1 MEPPKSTMLL
11 ITKLYSLKLTLLSLM
26 IYETAIS
33 TPKEKSMLEVMKSV
47 QSGNVEKRTNTYFFA
62 DVETTIHTNAGEKA
76 ELPCLVYGIDLSS
89 TVISWWKAGD
99 FQEISLG
106 LEARKHRFFLPRRF
120 YEDWT
125 LVIENTEKKD
135 TGFYACQ
142 INSDKLLEKIFYLNV
157 TGNVQETTADSEF
170 LKDEELPKPIIKDAE
185 VIPQMAVESVAPT
198 GTPTTKIAYGQTGKA
213 ISHTFG
219 CILSFS
225 GVFLKLCIS
234 S

>member
-1 MEPPKSTMLL
+1 MFDVVNSKQS
-11 ITKLYSLKLTLLSLM
+11 
-26 IYETAIS
+26 ANA
-33 TPKEKSMLEVMKSV
+33 EKK
-47 QSGNVEKRTNTYFFA
+47 TNTYFFA
-62 DVETTIHTNAGEKA
+62 DVETTIHTNVGEKA

-106 LEARKHRFFLPRRF
+106 LEARQHRFFLPRRF

-125 LVIENTEKKD
+125 LVIENTENKD

-157 TGNVQETTADSEF
+157 TGKVPDTTADAEF
-170 LKDEELPKPIIKDAE
+170 LKDEELPKPTVRDTDLITPKT
-185 VIPQMAVESVAPT
+185 MESSSPT
-198 GTPTTKIAYGQTGKA
+198 GTPTTQTVNSQTSKA

-225 GVFLKLCIS
+225 VMFLRLCITS
-234 S
+234 